1 MSNIA
6 EQFDELYSRWSMMDK
21 SVKLLHLDEMMQRAR
36 NLYQVL
42 MLSYGRKG
50 YLTSTEYNQVSQI
63 NQFFQDLQVHKMQ
76 VNQDLY
82 NEMQQHIAKMIS
94 KKGLGNRVI

>member
-1 MSNIA
+1 MSNTA

-21 SVKLLHLDEMMQRAR
+21 SAKLFHLDEMMQRAR
-36 NLYQVL
+36 NLYQIL

-50 YLTSTEYNQVSQI
+50 YLTSAEYNQVCQI
-63 NQFFQDLQVHKMQ
+63 NQFFQDIQVQKMQ

-82 NEMQQHIAKMIS
+82 NEMLQHIAKMMI
-94 KKGLGNRVI
+94 KRVM